1 MMSNELLVIFYILAT
16 LAVAYLWFYPKVV
29 GDNVKLMAWLDILV
43 TGIPLG
49 ISAVLF
55 WQSDP
60 GFRLFFFDL
69 NWFFFTLVAM
79 FLIELPIF
87 LLYLKARGLWDKYW
101 AMYRVA
107 PKGSPDAAWA
117 SASVK
122 SVEKQLNDTRWD
134 GLRTAAAKR
143 TLLVASNLSIL
154 LGTAFLLT
162 SATREPGWA
171 ALSLIHILLIFVFW
185 FLLRQSV
192 RLVADAP
199 EEALDEMLL
208 KFRDRSF
215 LSAYRWL
222 GLIVMIFI
230 SVLMGYAVFS
240 DLQEGS
246 DGFNYSLGFNWPQVQ
261 AVFWLLFA
269 YVLMLPSMAMISQD
283 LKRKGNVQND

>member
-1 MMSNELLVIFYILAT
+1 MSNELLVIFYILAT

-101 AMYRVA
+101 ALYRVA

-134 GLRTAAAKR
+134 GLRTASAKR
-143 TLLVASNLSIL
+143 TLLVASNLSIW

-246 DGFNYSLGFNWPQVQ
+246 DGFNYSLSFNWPQVQ

>member
-1 MMSNELLVIFYILAT
+1 MNELLVVFYLMAT
-16 LAVAYLWFYPKVV
+16 IAVAYLWFYPKFV
-29 GDNVKLMAWLDILV
+29 GENVKLMMWLDV
-43 TGIPLG
+43 VVSSIPLG
-49 ISAVLF
+49 ISALLF

-60 GFRLFFFDL
+60 VFRLFFFDL
-69 NWFFFTLVAM
+69 NWFFFTLITM

-87 LLYLKARGLWDKYW
+87 LLYLKARGLWDRYW

-122 SVEKQLNDTRWD
+122 SVEKQLNDTKWD
-134 GLRTAAAKR
+134 GLRTMAAKR
-143 TLLVASNLSIL
+143 TLIIASNLSVL
-154 LGTAFLLT
+154 LGTVFLLT
-162 SATREPGWA
+162 SPTREPGWA

-199 EEALDEMLL
+199 QEALDEMLL
-208 KFRDRSF
+208 QLRNRSYVI
-215 LSAYRWL
+215 AYRWL
-222 GLIVMIFI
+222 ALVAILFVAT
-230 SVLMGYAVFS
+230 LMGYAVGS

-246 DGFNYSLGFNWPQVQ
+246 DGFNYALSFNWPQVQ

-269 YVLMLPSMAMISQD
+269 YALMLPSMAMISLD
-283 LKRKGNVQND
+283 LKRGRVQSL